1 MKFIFNWKKASDL
14 WVPIIYSLCVVFIV
28 ELAVQI
34 IKKLL
39 PLAPTLQPQ
48 TTLDIE
54 KIPNLK
60 ISSRSSK
67 KQVLWH
73 CLLFVTLPSF

>member
-1 MKFIFNWKKASDL
+1 MKFIFNWKKAPDL
-14 WVPIIYSLCVVFIV
+14 WVPIICSLCVVFIV

-39 PLAPTLQPQ
+39 PLVPTLQPQ

-60 ISSRSSK
+60 ISSRSSI

-73 CLLFVTLPSF
+73 CLLFVTLPLF